1 MVIQY
6 YINIYFS
13 FFGHPEVYILI
24 LPAFGIIS
32 QVLESVANKRIFGRL
47 GMIYAMI
54 SIGVLG
60 FIV

>member
-1 MVIQY
+1 
-6 YINIYFS
+6 
-13 FFGHPEVYILI
+13 

-32 QVLESVANKRIFGRL
+32 HVIPHLSQKRIFGKI